1 MVDNIPTSYSGG
13 SYQADDPNETY
24 YFESLG
30 NLYKYVGNDNIKGG
44 TNALADVQGAAF
56 GNIGLGTNA
65 LTNLTTGLDNIA
77 IGTDA
82 LETLIDGQNNVAIG
96 RRALNVNEHGANN
109 VCIGPDAGLNIT
121 GGNNIVINSAIDGV
135 GAGNRNIIL
144 GFGANVD
151 NAGRSN
157 CILLGQGATT
167 RNDSGNPATHNG
179 QFSLGGVTTLPEGAE
194 VFTVVEFLEVIINGQ
209 RRFIQLGTLN
219 NPNN

>member
-24 YFESLG
+24 YFESF

-96 RRALNVNEHGANN
+96 RRALNVNEHGTNN

-121 GGNNIVINSAIDGV
+121 GNNNIVINSAIDGV
-135 GAGNRNIIL
+135 GAGDGNIIL
-144 GFGANVD
+144 GFNANVD
-151 NAGRSN
+151 NVGRSN

-179 QFSLGGVTTLPEGAE
+179 QFSLGGVTTVVPGVFVNVGA
-194 VFTVVEFLEVIINGQ
+194 LEVIINGE
-209 RRFIQLGTLN
+209 RRFIQLGRL
-219 NPNN
+219 

>member
-24 YFESLG
+24 YFESLQGGG
-30 NLYKYVGNDNIKGG
+30 NLYKYVGDDNIKGG

-96 RRALNVNEHGANN
+96 PRALNVNEHGTNN

-121 GGNNIVINSAIDGV
+121 GNNNIVINSANDGV
-135 GAGNRNIIL
+135 GAGDGNIIL

-151 NAGRSN
+151 NVGRSN

-167 RNDSGNPATHNG
+167 RNDSGNTQTHNG
-179 QFSLGGVTTLPEGAE
+179 QFSLGGVTTRVAGQVLVDAG
-194 VFTVVEFLEVIINGQ
+194 VLEVIINGQ

-219 NPNN
+219 I